1 MKKSILIL
9 ATAFTFSA
17 FFTSCRETSNRT
29 DDVEVTDDVNDDLDD
44 AGDGLER
51 TVDDV
56 ESTID
61 EGANEVETEIERNDD
76 L

>member
-17 FFTSCRETSNRT
+17 FFTSCRETTTDSNE
-29 DDVEVTDDVNDDLDD
+29 VEMTDDVNDDLDNI
-44 AGDGLER
+44 EN
-51 TVDDV
+51 DV
-56 ESTID
+56 ENAAEDVGNSIED
-61 EGANEVETEIERNDD
+61 GANEVEDEIQGNDD